1 MEDETV
7 TLKSDNNQNDLR
19 YQVALTL
26 INGIGVVQAKQL
38 IDYFG
43 NSEAIFKAKR
53 KDLGQLEGIGE
64 VRARQISTFTNFAT
78 AEKEIEFC
86 EKHHIQL
93 LFLTDKK
100 YPQRL
105 LNCYDA
111 PTLLY
116 YRGNADLNGSKV
128 ISIIGTRS
136 NSDYGKQIT
145 EQFIEDIQAQNVL
158 ILSGLAFGIDAIA
171 HKAAIRNKMATVG
184 VLAHGLDIIYPA
196 LHKSLAKEMLLNGGL
211 LTEFRRNTQPDKF
224 SFPRRNRIVAGMS
237 DATLVIETA
246 VRGGSM
252 ITAELAYNYNRDLF
266 ALPGKVNDL
275 KSSGCLKL
283 IQQNK
288 AVLFTNASHFMS
300 EMGWEQVKQQPQK
313 QKELF
318 IELTEDEQKITGLL
332 KEKVSVSIDEIY
344 LKSGLSSSTV
354 AAAILNLELQ
364 NVIISL
370 PGKMYRFA

>member
-38 IDYFG
+38 IDHFG

-93 LFLTDKK
+93 LFLTHKK

-116 YRGNADLNGSKV
+116 YRGNADLNSSKV

-184 VLAHGLDIIYPA
+184 VLAHGLDTIYPA

-300 EMGWEQVKQQPQK
+300 EMGWEQIKQQPQK

-318 IELTEDEQKITGLL
+318 VELTEDEQKIAGLL
-332 KEKVSVSIDEIY
+332 KDKVSVSIDELY

-364 NVIISL
+364 NVIISI
-370 PGKMYRFA
+370 PGKRYRLA